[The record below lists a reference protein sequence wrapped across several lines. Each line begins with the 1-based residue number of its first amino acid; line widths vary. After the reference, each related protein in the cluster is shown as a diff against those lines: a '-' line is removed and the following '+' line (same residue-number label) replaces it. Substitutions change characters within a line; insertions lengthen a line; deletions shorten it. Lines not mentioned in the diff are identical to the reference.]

1 MGILKRL
8 ADEELI
14 ELRPAH
20 SVGRTGL
27 DNDLAPAPD
36 DTRVSRWHAR
46 LCWELTHWRLRDTS
60 TNGTALNGEVVRRD
74 DRELREGDSLVFC
87 EGGSPYVLI
96 DASPPWTAAVPV
108 DGGEAI
114 PPEGNRLVLGPGR
127 TLDRRS
133 STGEWAWTGGGR
145 VADGERVEVDG
156 RAYTMHLPQIPD
168 VTVVASAA
176 KNEWT
181 LRVLASRRSG
191 AVAVQLE
198 SPVRTVSLGAY
209 AYFGAIKVLAEERL
223 ADEGLPFAEQGW
235 LHPQAVGQALGMP
248 QATLRVHLHRVREL
262 LRAEGFAD
270 LAPIYE
276 ARATGEVRLG
286 CARVVVDERD

>member
-1 MGILKRL
+1 VAACRLLTAAKRRGGFHLPPSALTVSTVGVLPRMRTLAADLPGVRL
-8 ADEELI
+8 ALS
-14 ELRPAH
+14 L
-20 SVGRTGL
+20 
-27 DNDLAPAPD
+27 PAPSQAQ
-36 DTRVSRWHAR
+36 R
-46 LCWELTHWRLRDTS
+46 
-60 TNGTALNGEVVRRD
+60 
-74 DRELREGDSLVFC
+74 
-87 EGGSPYVLI
+87 
-96 DASPPWTAAVPV
+96 
-108 DGGEAI
+108 
-114 PPEGNRLVLGPGR
+114 
-127 TLDRRS
+127 
-133 STGEWAWTGGGR
+133 
-145 VADGERVEVDG
+145 
-156 RAYTMHLPQIPD
+156 